1 MKKFV
6 KLALMSLVAVWAI
19 TGCQNPT
26 GSNQDQGEG
35 ARGSLTVSMNDAV
48 SRSILPGISMNPAS
62 YDLVGAGPNGASFS
76 QSVTGGNSLTLS
88 DLAFGAWTV
97 TVTAKNGSGTPI
109 GQGNGTVTVMSNA
122 SASLSITVRPYDGFG
137 TLALNVSWP
146 AAQVQTAQ
154 IQSTLTPANGT
165 ARDLAF
171 TVNGS
176 AGTASL
182 TASDVAT
189 GYHTLVLKLLDNGH
203 LAIGAVE
210 VVRIVKDQT
219 SSGTLAFTNVN
230 QSTGTLEVNVTP
242 EMSDPLEVSIS
253 GSAATKPANKSLSL
267 SAVVSNYSDNVTYVW
282 YVNGDAKA
290 TGASYSFDDS
300 WAKGFYRID
309 VTAYSADGKRAGST
323 TTNVQVVEAESSLPD
338 SEKQLYPTT
347 NTQQTPSIVWTGSE
361 YGIVWSEVTNTNIG
375 TICFLRAD
383 KQGKIIGD
391 VVQIST
397 DANVNTSPEIHWN
410 GLNWVVVWVPFF
422 RDSGTYAIRFRQLD
436 RTGTPTS
443 AVITLNSIHD
453 NVYDITDL
461 VWDGQNYALVYR
473 VWTDY
478 RLVFMKFSPSGTL
491 LGSETTVVDSGKAA
505 WHPALAWNGS
515 SYGLAWID
523 QRYYG
528 NPSGNDEI
536 FYKQLDSNGIPLTDD
551 IRISTA
557 QGSSW
562 DPDLVW
568 IGDSYALSW
577 VDARNGPLHAMF
589 TYIREDGIKK
599 FEEISLSSY
608 SQRQDCPA
616 IAWSGNRTIVTFSN
630 GDILHTTIVNQ
641 TGGIEVQDAIAS
653 TRGIHS
659 FEPSS
664 AWDGEAAATVW
675 YDSRKGR
682 RQIYFSRISSD
693 GVFF

>member
-1 MKKFV
+1 MKKFM

-267 SAVVSNYSDNVTYVW
+267 SAAVSNYSDNVTYVW

-309 VTAYSADGKRAGST
+309 VTAYSADGKRAGSA
-323 TTNVQVVEAESSLPD
+323 TTNVQVVEAVTGGESYSSGTIGALLYVPSGTFQRD
-338 SEKQLYPTT
+338 EYPTNTTTVSAFRIGQYEITRAQYQAIMGTDPSETQYSSGTTDPVQKMNWYQAIAFCNKLSLAEGLNPVYSLTVKGTPINWSTLTYAQIPTANNTEWDRVTATWT
-347 NTQQTPSIVWTGSE
+347 NNGYRLPTEMEWMWAAMGGPNDRANGNTGTGINTTGYLKTFAGSTGSNARGDYAVVGYRFE
-361 YGIVWSEVTNTNIG
+361 IDGTKTNRTNPVGSKKANELGLYDMSGNVMEWCWDWVSG
-375 TICFLRAD
+375 TIY
-383 KQGKIIGD
+383 
-391 VVQIST
+391 
-397 DANVNTSPEIHWN
+397 E
-410 GLNWVVVWVPFF
+410 
-422 RDSGTYAIRFRQLD
+422 
-436 RTGTPTS
+436 TGP
-443 AVITLNSIHD
+443 
-453 NVYDITDL
+453 
-461 VWDGQNYALVYR
+461 
-473 VWTDY
+473 WTDY
-478 RLVFMKFSPSGTL
+478 R
-491 LGSETTVVDSGKAA
+491 
-505 WHPALAWNGS
+505 
-515 SYGLAWID
+515 GLAS
-523 QRYYG
+523 
-528 NPSGNDEI
+528 SGYRA
-536 FYKQLDSNGIPLTDD
+536 FRG
-551 IRISTA
+551 
-557 QGSSW
+557 GSWGS
-562 DPDLVW
+562 P
-568 IGDSYALSW
+568 G
-577 VDARNGPLHAMF
+577 
-589 TYIREDGIKK
+589 E
-599 FEEISLSSY
+599 Y
-608 SQRQDCPA
+608 SA
-616 IAWSGNRTIVTFSN
+616 V
-630 GDILHTTIVNQ
+630 
-641 TGGIEVQDAIAS
+641 
-653 TRGIHS
+653 
-659 FEPSS
+659 
-664 AWDGEAAATVW
+664 
-675 YDSRKGR
+675 GR
-682 RQIYFSRISSD
+682 RD
-693 GVFF
+693 GDHPEIRSASFGIRVVRL